1 MELKIARTTNAAT
14 PRVQVAPLIHPTE
27 NVSDRTAAEVFV
39 VVGCSQKARTLPLN
53 LFPIKYQNVFGL
65 LFTGLAYSHR
75 QGL

>member
-1 MELKIARTTNAAT
+1 MSHHAAGSGG
-14 PRVQVAPLIHPTE
+14 PADPSDRD
-27 NVSDRTAAEVFV
+27 VSDRTAAEAFV